1 MNQENSNPFIDK
13 ISRKGK
19 TWQYY
24 FLNVGFTVGAIG
36 LIATLPA
43 FRETLGL
50 SFDQCYYVVV
60 LSFLLMHYL
69 HDHVL
74 FTDPEAILI
83 K

>member
-1 MNQENSNPFIDK
+1 MTNSAP
-13 ISRKGK
+13 
-19 TWQYY
+19 TPAHPQ
-24 FLNVGFTVGAIG
+24 G
-36 LIATLPA
+36 LATQSLVLLL

-74 FTDPEAILI
+74 FTQPEAILT